1 MGHLTGTWLTSARMC
16 AIQVLCAALTIMA
29 AEAQSLPPAF
39 RVSGAPLL
47 TGNEYDYNGVYVRLD
62 HYTCNG
68 KPVYQLHVIDRHED
82 PVLHQNGP
90 GPAWAIS
97 PGTLDCARG
106 VASISSSAS
115 HCVERPDG
123 ASCVWKA
130 VSKDCG
136 DDEHGNTVTWCP
148 APRLTVVAV
157 DCSALCAPHGVP
169 ASGFT
174 TDGPTCECSCD
185 FWYTSTVE
193 QHDCGAR
200 DYVAIAVLWAI
211 SCIGVVGGWRVLKLC
226 SAKIADRKSA
236 SADRSARL
244 LSDAT
249 RRLEDLEAE
258 RKRERREQEQKDKQV
273 AKPKPEK
280 RTVAGV
286 LAGAQLSN
294 FALALS
300 ESGCVSVDDIKLAP
314 DEELLALGMT
324 MMQLRRLRRA
334 LEE

>member
-1 MGHLTGTWLTSARMC
+1 MC
-16 AIQVLCAALTIMA
+16 AAIQVLCAALTIMA

-39 RVSGAPLL
+39 RVSGDTTSITP
-47 TGNEYDYNGVYVRLD
+47 DHNGVYVRLD
-62 HYTCNG
+62 GATCNG
-68 KPVYQLHVIDRHED
+68 KPVYTHHISDFRYADTD
-82 PVLHQNGP
+82 PMLQQSGSGP
-90 GPAWAIS
+90 SWMIGQ
-97 PGTLDCARG
+97 GDCASQSG
-106 VASISSSAS
+106 NFDS
-115 HCVERPDG
+115 HDCVERPDG
-123 ASCVWKA
+123 ASCVWEA
-130 VSKDCG
+130 NTYNCG
-136 DDEHGNTVTWCP
+136 DDEHGNTVKWCP
-148 APRLTVVAV
+148 QPSLTVVAV

-174 TDGPTCECSCD
+174 ADGPTCECSCD
-185 FWYTSTVE
+185 FWYTGTVSSTS
-193 QHDCGAR
+193 DCGAR
-200 DYVAIAVLWAI
+200 DYVAIAVLCAI
-211 SCIGVVGGWRVLKLC
+211 LGIGAVGGWCVLKPLC
-226 SAKIADRKSA
+226 SAKIAARKSA

-273 AKPKPEK
+273 AEPKPEK
-280 RTVAGV
+280 RTVASV

-324 MMQLRRLRRA
+324 KMQLRRLRRA